1 MMTAAANTSNE
12 FAPQSAAS
20 DANDAFAAA
29 PERGRLI
36 ISGKSSDG
44 IPSAPPIGDRKAEIA
59 SAAPL
64 ARNAA
69 IAEHRRT
76 IAGTSPTA
84 HLNPS
89 FAPLINEAKQSL
101 PGKRNADDD
110 RRNTIGMMNEDTYS
124 AMAFYSSRG
133 RQCPAEKQRKK
144 ECHSRGY
151 PDGRDHG
158 KR

>member
-12 FAPQSAAS
+12 FAPQSDAS
-20 DANDAFAAA
+20 DANDA
-29 PERGRLI
+29 LI

>member
-12 FAPQSAAS
+12 FAPQSDAS

-36 ISGKSSDG
+36 ISGKSFDG

-144 ECHSRGY
+144 
-151 PDGRDHG
+151 
-158 KR
+158 

>member
-12 FAPQSAAS
+12 FAPQSDAS

-29 PERGRLI
+29 TASRLQSALTAV
-36 ISGKSSDG
+36 ISA
-44 IPSAPPIGDRKAEIA
+44 IP
-59 SAAPL
+59 APL

-110 RRNTIGMMNEDTYS
+110 RRNTIGLMNEDTYS